1 MKATVSRIKINN
13 VIFIRVDKG
22 DKYFNV
28 SHENVINYLKWMGF
42 TELESQSL
50 AITIMDRAYNEA
62 INLEF
67 FIMLANEFEEDDW
80 SSDEDDNYDFVESL
94 KQII

>member
-1 MKATVSRIKINN
+1 MKTTVSRIKINN

-22 DKYFNV
+22 HKYFNV

-42 TELESQSL
+42 TELEAQSL
-50 AITIMDRAYNEA
+50 AITIMDIAYNEA

-67 FIMLANEFEEDDW
+67 FIMLANEFEDDDW
-80 SSDEDDNYDFVESL
+80 SNN
-94 KQII
+94 

>member
-1 MKATVSRIKINN
+1 MKITVSRIKINN

-28 SHENVINYLKWMGF
+28 SHDNVTNYLKWMGF
-42 TELESQSL
+42 TDLEAQSL

-67 FIMLANEFEEDDW
+67 FIELANEFEDDDW
-80 SSDEDDNYDFVESL
+80 SDN
-94 KQII
+94 

>member
-28 SHENVINYLKWMGF
+28 SHENVINYLNWIGF
-42 TELESQSL
+42 TDLESQSL

-62 INLEF
+62 INLDF
-67 FIMLANEFEEDDW
+67 FIELANEFEDDDW
-80 SSDEDDNYDFVESL
+80 SDNEYNNF
-94 KQII
+94 